1 MIKVGMISLGCSKNL
16 VDSEVM
22 LGILAENGAESVSD
36 PKDADVL
43 IVNTCSFIKDAVSES
58 EGTIREFSRKKK
70 PFQKLIVTG
79 CLVQKQ
85 KELLIKK
92 FPKADA
98 FIGVSEFTKIAD
110 VIRDLP
116 AKKLVVSKPGFIYDR
131 NTPRVLATPLHS
143 VYVKVSEGCDNR
155 CNYCSIPAIRGALKS
170 RSLEDVA
177 SEVRN
182 LALIGAKEI
191 NLISQDTTNYGS
203 DIYGKPALVRLL
215 KELVKI
221 KGIKWIRL
229 LYLYPSRVTEEL
241 VELVAAEKKICPYFD
256 IPLQHINDGALNLM
270 GRKYGRAKAEEIIAL
285 IRSKIPRAALRT
297 TFIVGHPGED
307 EAAFEELSAFVRA
320 ARFDKLGV
328 FAYSRETGTPSG
340 KQKAQNNEKIKMER
354 LSKLMSL
361 QKRISLELNKAK
373 VGSKIEV
380 LVDSAGREGLVCRSS
395 ADAPDVDGRV
405 LVPAGKKAVPG
416 VFIRVKITGASAYDL
431 SGKQE

>member
-22 LGILAENGAESVSD
+22 LGILAESGAEAVSD

-43 IVNTCSFIKDAVSES
+43 IVNNCSFIKDAVSES
-58 EGTIREFSRKKK
+58 EETIREFSAKKK

-85 KELLIKK
+85 KELLVKK

-98 FIGVSEFTKIAD
+98 FIGVSEFTKIAE
-110 VIRDLP
+110 IIKDLP
-116 AKKLVVSKPGFIYDR
+116 AKKLVVSKPGFIYNR

-143 VYVKVSEGCDNR
+143 VYVKVSEGCGNR
-155 CNYCSIPAIRGALKS
+155 CNYCSIPSIRGALKS
-170 RSLEDVA
+170 RRPEDIA

-191 NLISQDTTNYGS
+191 NLISQDTTNYGA
-203 DIYGKPALVRLL
+203 DIYGKPALAGLL

-241 VELVAAEKKICPYFD
+241 IELVAAEKKICSYFD
-256 IPLQHINDGALNLM
+256 IPLQHINDGVLKVM
-270 GRKYGRAKAEEIIAL
+270 GRKYNRAGAEEVIGS
-285 IRSKIPRAALRT
+285 IRARVPGAALRT

-307 EAAFEELSAFVRA
+307 AGAFAELLEFVRET
-320 ARFDKLGV
+320 RFEKLGA
-328 FAYSRETGTPSG
+328 FAYSRETDTPSG
-340 KQKAQNNEKIKMER
+340 KIKIQNSEKIKKER
-354 LSKLMSL
+354 LFRLMAL
-361 QKRISLELNKAK
+361 QKGISLELNKAK
-373 VGSKIEV
+373 LGSKIEV
-380 LVDSAGREGLVCRSS
+380 LVDSAENAGLVCRST

-405 LVPAGKKAVPG
+405 FVSAGKRAVPG
-416 VFIRVKITGASAYDL
+416 DFIKVRITGATEYDI
-431 SGKQE
+431 SGRRE

>member
-22 LGILAENGAESVSD
+22 LGILSESGAEAVSD

-58 EGTIREFSRKKK
+58 EGTIREFSRKKR

-85 KELLIKK
+85 KELLVKK

-110 VIRDLP
+110 IIKNLP
-116 AKKLVVSKPGFIYDR
+116 AKKLVVSRPGFIYNR

-155 CNYCSIPAIRGALKS
+155 CNYCSIPSIRGSLKS
-170 RSLEDVA
+170 RRLEDIA
-177 SEVRN
+177 GEVRN

-191 NLISQDTTNYGS
+191 NLISQDTTNYGA

-241 VELVAAEKKICPYFD
+241 IELVASEKKICSYFD
-256 IPLQHINDGALNLM
+256 IPLQHINDGVLKVM
-270 GRKYGRAKAEEIIAL
+270 GRKYDRAKAEAIINS
-285 IRSKIPRAALRT
+285 IRSKIPGAALRT

-307 EAAFEELSAFVRA
+307 RAAFEELAAFVSA

-328 FAYSRETGTPSG
+328 FAYSRETDTPSG
-340 KQKAQNNEKIKMER
+340 KIKCQNSEKMKQKR
-354 LSKLMSL
+354 LSTIMSV

-373 VGSKIEV
+373 LGSKIEV
-380 LVDSAGREGLVCRSS
+380 IVDSAEKAGLVCRSS

-405 LVPAGKKAVPG
+405 LVPRGAKAAPG
-416 VFIRVKITGASAYDL
+416 DFIRVKITGASEYDL
-431 SGKQE
+431 SGSPE